1 MILLLLLAPRRQL
14 PALFGFVEK
23 VARLPFLS
31 ILYRVFIIII
41 IIIFFFIFSC
51 APL

>member
-14 PALFGFVEK
+14 PALFGFVEE
-23 VARLPFLS
+23 VARLPFFS
-31 ILYRVFIIII
+31 ILYCVFFIITII
-41 IIIFFFIFSC
+41 IFFIFSC

>member
-14 PALFGFVEK
+14 SALFGFVEE

-31 ILYRVFIIII
+31 ILYCVFIVI
-41 IIIFFFIFSC
+41 IIIFFFVFSC